1 MANRNQRKLA
11 AVISLLLSFSILA
24 ACSGDTSE
32 TAQTEVTS
40 PESTQAAG
48 ALSFRITWKEYSGR
62 GEAIQKIV
70 DSYNSQSD
78 GSVTMIGGDEDK
90 AVIEALLT
98 SSPDTVYVLPY
109 RYVQYFSSLGL
120 LADITAEFE
129 GAEELF
135 YPEVWTLG
143 TVDSQVYG
151 IPWLGH
157 SMALLYNK
165 TLLEKAGV
173 DAASI
178 TSRDAL
184 VAAMDAVEAKT
195 DAKGFGLVGAES
207 NDLSW
212 MVNQFIYGFGSSL
225 VSDDGQTVSINNQ
238 NSKEALEFYRDVL
251 GDHAQSTWLDDT
263 SAEVVN
269 YFREQQVA
277 FEILGIWGVTDI
289 QKNGSPFEVGII
301 SLSDIG
307 LCSEV
312 GPMMAA
318 IPAAMSDDTKQAACR
333 FIRYLISMEA
343 QAKIMNGEYSPE
355 HDTYYPFRTPI
366 RLDMANSQIFQ
377 SNPDYLSFLEGFQ
390 NPSVDVPV
398 PAWQTI
404 KDELYAP
411 GLHQVMRGEIA
422 IDVFLSNIETDG
434 NEILTANQS

>member
-1 MANRNQRKLA
+1 
-11 AVISLLLSFSILA
+11 
-24 ACSGDTSE
+24 
-32 TAQTEVTS
+32 
-40 PESTQAAG
+40 
-48 ALSFRITWKEYSGR
+48 
-62 GEAIQKIV
+62 
-70 DSYNSQSD
+70 
-78 GSVTMIGGDEDK
+78 
-90 AVIEALLT
+90 
-98 SSPDTVYVLPY
+98 
-109 RYVQYFSSLGL
+109 
-120 LADITAEFE
+120 
-129 GAEELF
+129 
-135 YPEVWTLG
+135 
-143 TVDSQVYG
+143 
-151 IPWLGH
+151 
-157 SMALLYNK
+157 
-165 TLLEKAGV
+165 
-173 DAASI
+173 
-178 TSRDAL
+178 
-184 VAAMDAVEAKT
+184 
-195 DAKGFGLVGAES
+195 
-207 NDLSW
+207 

-225 VSDDGQTVSINNQ
+225 VSEDGQTVSINNQ

-289 QKNGSPFEVGII
+289 RKNGSPFEVGII

-318 IPAAMSDDTKQAACR
+318 IPAAMSDDTKQAAYS

-343 QAKIMNGEYSPE
+343 QSKIMNGEYSPE

-377 SNPDYLSFLEGFQ
+377 SNPEYLSFLEGFK

-411 GLHQVMRGEIA
+411 GLHQVMSGEIS
-422 IDVFLSNIETDG
+422 IDDFLNNIETDG